1 MQHQAPFGDE
11 DFIEFLSSVFCLGE
25 VGGAGGEDWS
35 VTHGA
40 KRGDSKLFFLSRWE
54 TVSELE

>member
-25 VGGAGGEDWS
+25 AGGVGGEDRG
-35 VTHGA
+35 VTYGA
-40 KRGDSKLFFLSRWE
+40 K
-54 TVSELE
+54 